1 MVMVSLNKF
10 KEIVNQVNKQFFSTE
25 GVVHYEQK
33 ENSYY
38 FTKYRE
44 PDPWIKEESG
54 DSFRIAASPKNIYFG
69 CSFRD
74 QGYHCSFD
82 RSLLGNKD
90 PEFKNPS
97 VKISHFMHT
106 NPEYASES
114 IDASVNLN
122 QIISLGCSFNP

>member
-1 MVMVSLNKF
+1 MSRKKTAIILRN
-10 KEIVNQVNKQFFSTE
+10 IVNQILGSRKNQA
-25 GVVHYEQK
+25 
-33 ENSYY
+33 
-38 FTKYRE
+38 
-44 PDPWIKEESG
+44 IL
-54 DSFRIAASPKNIYFG
+54 FRIAASPKNIYFG